1 MKLRMKE
8 CFIPIDHEQLL
19 YTKMFNL
26 KQGNKSV
33 EEYKEEFHELS
44 IQNQVNKSE
53 TQSCYLKS

>member
-1 MKLRMKE
+1 MKE

-44 IQNQVNKSE
+44 IQNQ
-53 TQSCYLKS
+53 